1 MSQSIR
7 TESQSIRSTESMRG
21 PPSLAS
27 YLENMAKP
35 AAAEA
40 PPNNSVQQAAQ
51 REIQKFKGMQER
63 RQQLVAELQALDLQ
77 LNRTQGALE
86 VFQAMGIIKAGM

>member
-1 MSQSIR
+1 MSQSA
-7 TESQSIRSTESMRG
+7 TAMRG

-35 AAAEA
+35 AESSQSA
-40 PPNNSVQQAAQ
+40 PPPNSVQQAAQ

-63 RQQLVAELQALDLQ
+63 RQQLVSELQALDMQ
-77 LNRTQGALE
+77 LNKTQGALE

>member
-1 MSQSIR
+1 MAAQPSSA
-7 TESQSIRSTESMRG
+7 SMRG
-21 PPSLAS
+21 PPSLAN

-35 AAAEA
+35 AEA
-40 PPNNSVQQAAQ
+40 PPINSVQQAAQ

-63 RQQLVAELQALDLQ
+63 RQQLMAELQSLELQ

-86 VFQAMGIIKAGM
+86 VFQSMGIIKPGM

>member
-1 MSQSIR
+1 MSQ
-7 TESQSIRSTESMRG
+7 SMRG

-35 AAAEA
+35 PAAEA
-40 PPNNSVQQAAQ
+40 PNHSVQQAAQ

-63 RQQLVAELQALDLQ
+63 RQQLMAELQALDLQ

>member
-1 MSQSIR
+1 
-7 TESQSIRSTESMRG
+7 
-21 PPSLAS
+21 
-27 YLENMAKP
+27 MAKPPP

-40 PPNNSVQQAAQ
+40 PNNSVQHAAQ

-63 RQQLVAELQALDLQ
+63 RQQLVGELQALDLQ